1 LIIGDGRF
9 LGLGV
14 MAPLPQSQPVHA
26 FTVEGGLAATPQPTE
41 VARALRRA
49 VMARVQEVLGSG
61 TSLPSFFT
69 GHDRDGLPT
78 GTEEPHLTFAFDL
91 GAKRLLI
98 VAPHVI
104 DRRTPTR
111 EEVTYLASLEAAVS
125 GLRELRAGS
134 SGRLIL
140 RASSIYPDSDPLF
153 APSRSWES
161 VTPYQVTRHMKQV
174 DAMEA
179 LSADL
184 RIECRRHSLPEPRI
198 IPRGLRGV
206 PGLGLVGSAR
216 LTFEVAVQG
225 PIILGRSRHIGG
237 GLFVGTP

>member
-1 LIIGDGRF
+1 
-9 LGLGV
+9 
-14 MAPLPQSQPVHA
+14 MAPLPRGQPIHA
-26 FTVEGGLAATPQPTE
+26 FMVEGGLAATPQPTE

-69 GHDRDGLPT
+69 GHNRDGLPT
-78 GTEEPHLTFAFDL
+78 GTEDPHLTFAFDP

-111 EEVTYLASLEAAVS
+111 EEVMHLAALDAAVT

-134 SGRLIL
+134 SGRLNL
-140 RASSIYPDSDPLF
+140 RASSIDANSDPLF

-161 VTPYQVTRHMKQV
+161 VTPYQVTRHTKKV
-174 DAMEA
+174 GAMEA
-179 LSADL
+179 LSSDL
-184 RIECRRHSLPEPRI
+184 RAECRRRGLPEPRV
-198 IPRGLRGV
+198 IPRGPRGI

-216 LTFEVAVQG
+216 LTFEVAVEG
-225 PIILGRSRHIGG
+225 PIMLGKSRHVGG
-237 GLFVGTP
+237 GLFAGAA

>member
-1 LIIGDGRF
+1 
-9 LGLGV
+9 
-14 MAPLPQSQPVHA
+14 
-26 FTVEGGLAATPQPTE
+26 

-49 VMARVQEVLGSG
+49 VMARIQEVLGSG
-61 TSLPSFFT
+61 RSLPSFFT

-78 GTEEPHLTFAFDL
+78 GTEDPHLTFAFDP

-98 VAPHVI
+98 VAPHMI

-111 EEVTYLASLEAAVS
+111 EEVRHLASLDAAVT

-140 RASSIYPDSDPLF
+140 RGSPIDADSDPLF

-161 VTPYQVTRHMKQV
+161 VTPYQITRHTKQV
-174 DAMEA
+174 GALEA
-179 LSADL
+179 LSGDL
-184 RIECRRHSLPEPRI
+184 RVECRRRGLPEAHVTPRE
-198 IPRGLRGV
+198 PRGV

-216 LTFEVAVQG
+216 LTFEVAVEG
-225 PIILGRSRHIGG
+225 PIILGKSRHIGG
-237 GLFVGTP
+237 GLFAGTA